1 MSKCGSN
8 YKIANCTLE
17 GGLIGA
23 VSLSNTELFY
33 ITPLFV
39 LHFFFNN
46 NSKDSSVILIFL
58 FPCHPRG

>member
-33 ITPLFV
+33 LTSLFV
-39 LHFFFNN
+39 LLLLLLLLLL
-46 NSKDSSVILIFL
+46 SLL
-58 FPCHPRG
+58 